1 MLDTDTL
8 VVDALE
14 STVCPDT
21 VRAVAD
27 AVVRVV
33 CPVALIVEV
42 KKLVAVS
49 PVVDTLVS
57 TEVEAKMLEVKVLRN
72 RRVEEPREKDTS
84 VEGVVLPA
92 IWSLSV
98 GEVTP
103 IPTLPFWMME
113 KREVPVEDATLNGL
127 TPALPCTLKVT
138 VEDVALTPRTDP
150 LSISVEVPKV
160 VAVSQR
166 VA

>member
-1 MLDTDTL
+1 MIPP
-8 VVDALE
+8 VEDAFPRY
-14 STVCPDT
+14 VCPDT

-49 PVVDTLVS
+49 PVVDALVS

-72 RRVEEPREKDTS
+72 RRVEEPREKEAS
-84 VEGVVLPA
+84 AEGVVLPA

-98 GEVTP
+98 GAATP
-103 IPTLPFWMME
+103 IPIFPLASIL
-113 KREVPVEDATLNGL
+113 KSEVPVEDAIATRS
-127 TPALPCTLKVT
+127 
-138 VEDVALTPRTDP
+138 E
-150 LSISVEVPKV
+150 VEVPVTEKSAEGV
-160 VAVSQR
+160 EEPIPKLPF
-166 VA
+166 